1 MPNREPDRTAVHQ
14 TRLMDYTSIDW
25 NNVALI
31 VIDAQNDFID
41 GAMPVAGTTE
51 ILPTITELLDIFRTA
66 GRPIV
71 HAIRIYEPG
80 SSDADPIRRADIEG
94 GLQVVAPNS
103 HGAQIPVQL
112 TQGREVP
119 LDAAALLRGDLQQ
132 LTADEVI
139 MYKPRWSAFY
149 RTQLL
154 DWLTNRGVTSVL
166 VAGCNLPNCPRG
178 TLFDATER
186 DLRAAVATDAVSQAT
201 PDRLADLT
209 LIGVQHVGT
218 HDVSEHLR

>member
-1 MPNREPDRTAVHQ
+1 
-14 TRLMDYTSIDW
+14 
-25 NNVALI
+25 
-31 VIDAQNDFID
+31 
-41 GAMPVAGTTE
+41 
-51 ILPTITELLDIFRTA
+51 
-66 GRPIV
+66 
-71 HAIRIYEPG
+71 
-80 SSDADPIRRADIEG
+80 
-94 GLQVVAPNS
+94 
-103 HGAQIPVQL
+103 
-112 TQGREVP
+112 
-119 LDAAALLRGDLQQ
+119 
-132 LTADEVI
+132 

-209 LIGVQHVGT
+209 LIGVQHVGA